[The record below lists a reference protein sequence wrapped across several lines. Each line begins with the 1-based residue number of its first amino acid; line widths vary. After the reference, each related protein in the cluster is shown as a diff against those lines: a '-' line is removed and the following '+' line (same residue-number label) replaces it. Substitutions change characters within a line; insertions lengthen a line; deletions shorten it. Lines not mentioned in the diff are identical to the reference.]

1 MLFLIHK
8 VLTIFHLLMKI
19 LSSFSSSL
27 KKKNNIL
34 LTNLNMEMKRKFS
47 KLSQYL
53 EMHYLIVGQLKISKY
68 LTKMIFVQRQD

>member
-1 MLFLIHK
+1 MN
-8 VLTIFHLLMKI
+8 I

-27 KKKNNIL
+27 KKKNNVL

-68 LTKMIFVQRQD
+68 LTEMIFVQRQD